1 MILRVRA
8 FLTTTVLLALT
19 PAIGSA
25 QQEASYSIR
34 PGDRITLEVFSSAGQ
49 KIDVVAGPRVVDRNG
64 DIHLPF
70 IGTFRA
76 QGLDQNSLRGAMVA
90 AYGAFY
96 PDPVVNVNVELRV
109 NITGA
114 VGRPGQ
120 FYFDPTTRIVDAL
133 AHAGGTG
140 VEFALYGSAIPANS
154 REIRLIRDGRS
165 VIINLHPADATQ
177 AALELR
183 IQSGDWIHVPP
194 QPRSA
199 VRDDI
204 LFWGSV
210 VSLISGVASLVL
222 LATR

>member
-1 MILRVRA
+1 MRPRIPI
-8 FLTTTVLLALT
+8 FLVLAGLLALP
-19 PAIGSA
+19 PAPATA
-25 QQEASYSIR
+25 QQESSYAIR

-49 KIDVVAGPRVVDRNG
+49 KIDVVAGERVVDRNG

-96 PDPVVNVNVELRV
+96 DGPVVNVKVELRI

-120 FYFDPTTRIVDAL
+120 YYVDPTARVVDVL
-133 AHAGGTG
+133 AEAGGTG
-140 VEFALYGSAIPANS
+140 VEFAMYGNVIPANP
-154 REIRLIRDGRS
+154 REIRLIRDGQS
-165 VIINLHPADATQ
+165 FIFNLHPAEATQ
-177 AALELR
+177 EAMDLQV
-183 IQSGDWIHVPP
+183 QSGDWIHVPP
-194 QPRSA
+194 QTRSA
-199 VRDDI
+199 TRDNI
-204 LFWGSV
+204 LFWGSI
-210 VSLISGVASLVL
+210 VSLLSGVASLVL